1 MQSPSPQQV
10 QTPHE
15 FAERD
20 RRSIA
25 EFLRLEVSGGLMLL
39 IAASL
44 ALLLVNSPLSD
55 SYESLRGEYLG
66 FDLPG
71 SWTLRMSVE
80 HWAADGLLAVFF
92 FIAGIELKRELVLG
106 ELRSPAA
113 AALPIGAAIGG
124 MAVPALVYLALVSA
138 RGGDLSGWAVPMAT
152 DIAFAL
158 GVLAVVGRRLPSAL
172 RTFLLT
178 LAIVDDL
185 IAIIIIAVFFA
196 STLNFVALAGALAG
210 LALFYTLHHRG
221 VRGWYIYVPLA
232 LLIWALMYNS
242 GVHATVAGVAIGM
255 LLRTTPQGDE
265 KYSPAEH
272 IGHLVHPWSAGLAV
286 PVFALFAAGVAVS
299 ADTLGDMA
307 REPEALGI
315 AAGLVL
321 GKVIGIFGASVLMV
335 AFTKAKLNPSLGWP
349 DVLGVSMLAGIGFT
363 VSLLIADLA
372 FTDPELTEHAKAAV
386 LLGSL
391 AAGVIA
397 AVVLLLRG
405 RNHPAGDGGNGD
417 GDAGGTDADGAPEAE
432 TGSDR
437 DGTGDATGTGTGTG
451 TENADGA
458 ATGRKPV

>member
-1 MQSPSPQQV
+1 MQSSPAEH
-10 QTPHE
+10 TPLSSDYS
-15 FAERD
+15 ERD
-20 RRSIA
+20 KRSIA

-44 ALLLVNSPLSD
+44 ALFLVNSPFSD
-55 SYESLRGEYLG
+55 GYESLREHYLG
-66 FDLPG
+66 FELPG
-71 SWTLRMSVE
+71 DWTMKMSVE

-92 FIAGIELKRELVLG
+92 FVVGIELKRELVMG
-106 ELRSPAA
+106 ELRNPAA
-113 AALPIGAAIGG
+113 AALPIVAAIGG
-124 MAVPALVYLALVSA
+124 MAVPAIVYVGLVSA

-196 STLNFVALAGALAG
+196 SGLNFVALLGALAG
-210 LALFYTLHHRG
+210 LALFYALHRKG

-232 LLIWALMYNS
+232 LLIWALMFNS
-242 GVHATVAGVAIGM
+242 GVHATIAGVAIGM
-255 LLRTTPQGDE
+255 LLRTTPQGEE
-265 KYSPAEH
+265 KYSPAEQIEH
-272 IGHLVHPWSAGLAV
+272 RVHPWSAGLAV
-286 PVFALFAAGVAVS
+286 PLFALFAAGVAVS

-315 AAGLVL
+315 AAGLVV
-321 GKVIGIFGASVLMV
+321 GKVIGIFGATWVM
-335 AFTKAKLNPSLGWP
+335 ATFTRAKLNASLTWA

-372 FTDPELTEHAKAAV
+372 FTDPALGEHAKAAV

-391 AAGVIA
+391 TAGVLA
-397 AVVLLLRG
+397 SLVLILRG
-405 RNHPAGDGGNGD
+405 RAHQHDDLADDGEHTAGAAGTATEDDPANADAAGAGAGAGD
-417 GDAGGTDADGAPEAE
+417 AE
-432 TGSDR
+432 RSDKH
-437 DGTGDATGTGTGTG
+437 D
-451 TENADGA
+451 
-458 ATGRKPV
+458 